1 MDIIELKKKAID
13 IAESQR
19 DRLIKISHQIHE
31 FNEIGY
37 EEYKSSKLLAEEL
50 TKAGFKVEKPTA
62 GLETAFSAS
71 WGSGRP
77 VIGLLGEY
85 DALPELGHACGH
97 NLMGTAV
104 VGAGIVLSRI
114 AEANALKG
122 TIKVFGCPCEEGFK
136 EGAGGKIPM
145 LEAGVF
151 NGLDVSM
158 MVHACFGKYGV
169 WSKARAREH
178 LVVRF
183 TGRRPTVSER
193 NYDIVSAL
201 DSAVMMLNGISV
213 LKQRKRPESVIT
225 YIISEG
231 GVNPNI
237 VPLNAT
243 VRLYIRSLDTEYLTE
258 LVKKVEDVANG
269 AAEMTGAKAEVK
281 KHTPTYAASIPNLT
295 LSQQFQENLLD
306 LGVDVEE
313 PCSSVQRY
321 TSGESASST
330 DYGNVSREVPSGT
343 INISLGLA
351 TTSLHTKPATAATK
365 SPEADKALLTG
376 VKALA
381 MTGIDFLLNP
391 RLVHEAQ
398 NELKS
403 YKEKG
408 YEHPYPTGKYPR
420 YLQ

>member
-1 MDIIELKKKAID
+1 MDIVELKKKAID
-13 IAESQR
+13 IAESQKN
-19 DRLIKISHQIHE
+19 RLVMISHQIHE

-37 EEYKSSKLLAEEL
+37 EEFKSSALLAEEL
-50 TKAGFKVEKPTA
+50 TKARFRVEKPVA
-62 GLETAFSAS
+62 GVETAFSAS
-71 WGSGRP
+71 WGSGKP

-104 VGAGIVLSRI
+104 VGAGIALSKI
-114 AEANALKG
+114 ASEKGLKG
-122 TIKVFGCPCEEGFK
+122 TVKVFGCPCEEGFK

-151 NGLDVSM
+151 DGLDVSM

-183 TGRRPTVSER
+183 TGRRPTVSEK
-193 NYDIVSAL
+193 NYDIVNAL
-201 DSAVMMLNGISV
+201 DSAVIMLNGVSV

-243 VRLYIRSLDTEYLTE
+243 VRLYVRSLDTEYLTE
-258 LVKKVEDVANG
+258 LVKRVEDVANG
-269 AAEMTGAKAEVK
+269 AAAMTGAKVEIK

-295 LSQQFQENLLD
+295 LARLYQGNLLE

-313 PCSSVQRY
+313 PFVSVQRF
-321 TSGESASST
+321 TSGENASST
-330 DYGNVSREVPSGT
+330 DYGNVSRVIPSET
-343 INISLGLA
+343 INISLGPA
-351 TTSLHTKPATAATK
+351 TISLHTKQATAATK
-365 SPEADKALLTG
+365 TPEADKALMTG

-381 MTGIDFLLNP
+381 MTGIDFLLNSK
-391 RLVHEAQ
+391 LVREAQ
-398 NELKS
+398 DELKS

-408 YEHPYPTGKYPR
+408 YEHPYPMGNYPR

>member
-1 MDIIELKKKAID
+1 MDTAALKKKATD
-13 IAESQR
+13 IAESQK

-31 FNEIGY
+31 FNELGY
-37 EEYKSSKLLAEEL
+37 EEYKSSALLAEEL
-50 TKAGFKVEKPTA
+50 TRAGFRVEKPIA
-62 GLETAFSAS
+62 GLETAFSAV
-71 WGSGRP
+71 WGSGKP

-104 VGAGIVLSRI
+104 VGAGIVLKEI
-114 AEANALKG
+114 AEANGLKG
-122 TIKVFGCPCEEGFK
+122 TVKVFGCPCEEGFK

-145 LEAGVF
+145 LEAGAF

-183 TGRRPTVSER
+183 SGRRPSVSES
-193 NYDIVSAL
+193 NYDIVNAL
-201 DSAVMMLNGISV
+201 DSAVMMLNGVYV

-243 VRLYIRSLDTEYLTE
+243 VRLYIRSLETEYLTE
-258 LVKKVEDVANG
+258 LVKKVEDVARG
-269 AAEMTGAKAEVK
+269 AAEMTGATVEVK

-295 LSQQFQENLLD
+295 LSRQFQENLLE

-313 PCSSVQRY
+313 PCVSVQRF

-343 INISLGLA
+343 INISLGPP
-351 TTSLHTKPATAATK
+351 TISLHTKPATGATK
-365 SPEADKALLTG
+365 SPGADKALLIG
-376 VKALA
+376 VKTLA

-391 RLVHEAQ
+391 KLVKEAQ

-403 YKEKG
+403 YKENGFK
-408 YEHPYPTGKYPR
+408 HPYPTEKYPR